1 MFGQRSHSSANEK
14 YKIFKNGIAGPCRKK
29 YIKSELVE
37 FKNLRVNFRTT
48 VDKNSKIIIV
58 LYHLI
63 EGRKKVL
70 REVLIS
76 NDLFII
82 EENKLISIDSEETF
96 RQYFDLF
103 GSEFMDKLPT
113 PYKPNKNDKHTLND
127 EITKL

>member
-1 MFGQRSHSSANEK
+1 M
-14 YKIFKNGIAGPCRKK
+14 
-29 YIKSELVE
+29 
-37 FKNLRVNFRTT
+37 
-48 VDKNSKIIIV
+48 

>member
-1 MFGQRSHSSANEK
+1 M
-14 YKIFKNGIAGPCRKK
+14 
-29 YIKSELVE
+29 
-37 FKNLRVNFRTT
+37 NFRTT
-48 VDKNSKIIIV
+48 VDKNSKIIIA

-63 EGRKKVL
+63 EGRKKVF
-70 REVLIS
+70 REILIS

-113 PYKPNKNDKHTLND
+113 LYKPNKNDKHTLND
-127 EITKL
+127 